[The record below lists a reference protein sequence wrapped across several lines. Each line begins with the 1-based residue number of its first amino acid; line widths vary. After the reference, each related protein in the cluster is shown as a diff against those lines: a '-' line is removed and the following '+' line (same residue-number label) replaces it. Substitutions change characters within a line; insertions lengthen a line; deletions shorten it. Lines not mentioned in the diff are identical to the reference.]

1 MEDNFKVFKL
11 ISGEEIVAN
20 MVEES
25 DYEVMLFFP
34 MVVKTVPRIE
44 GTRFMETIMLSPIS
58 YLSGEDV
65 YTIQKSHILF
75 TQPMDPQYE
84 EQYRLSIDAA
94 LESLSGKP
102 EHNEN
107 EVAELAEKLKNIF
120 KAHIEYDETD
130 DIIEPIVIDNPSKLI
145 H

>member
-11 ISGEEIVAN
+11 VSGEEIVAN

>member
-130 DIIEPIVIDNPSKLI
+130 EIVESIVVDNPSKLI

>member
-11 ISGEEIVAN
+11 VSGEEIVAN
-20 MVEES
+20 MVDES

-65 YTIQKSHILF
+65 YTIQKNHIMF

-94 LESLSGKP
+94 LESLSSKP

-107 EVAELAEKLKNIF
+107 EVKELAEKLKNIF
-120 KAHIEYDETD
+120 KAHIEYEDTED
-130 DIIEPIVIDNPSKLI
+130 MIESIVIDNPSKLL